1 VTDRTSERGKMSLDA
16 AINNLRRTLEA
27 RNHTQ
32 VKKNRAAN
40 SQLLVVQVEA
50 VIREY
55 DKMKADER
63 ALVYQLPRQ
72 LGDA

>member
-1 VTDRTSERGKMSLDA
+1 MTDRTSERGKMSLDA